1 MAKLKIMNPA
11 TGQVAATLPADDAKS
26 VRAKYER
33 ARAAQPGWAR
43 KRLKQR
49 LDAIRKFREQ
59 VDTQTEALARV
70 LTTEVGKPISQSRN
84 ELKGL
89 LPRIDFF
96 LEETAHALRTER
108 LGPKVSMEERISHE
122 PLGVVANVSAWN
134 YPWFVG
140 GNVFIPAL
148 LAGNGVLYNPSEF
161 GSLTG
166 AEIARLLYES

>member
-1 MAKLKIMNPA
+1 MAKLKIVNPA

-33 ARAAQPGWAR
+33 ARAAQPAWA
-43 KRLKQR
+43 KTRLKQR
-49 LDAIRKFREQ
+49 LDAIARFRELVVAQ
-59 VDTQTEALARV
+59 AEPLARV
-70 LTTEVGKPISQSRN
+70 LTTEVGKPLSQSRN

-96 LEETAHALRTER
+96 LEATAHALRTER
-108 LGPKVSMEERISHE
+108 IGPKGAMEERISHE
-122 PLGVVANVSAWN
+122 PLGVVANISAWN

-148 LAGNGVLYNPSEF
+148 LAGNAV
-161 GSLTG
+161 
-166 AEIARLLYES
+166 